1 MSTLKDHLY
10 DWVNSSNLFN
20 IIEFTKTPSDNR
32 FTIGSSITKKQVE
45 ELKSYNIDVLL
56 RSCSAIGD
64 ELISKI
70 KSEVITNLTKYI
82 KEMDTP
88 FDMSYIHSPIC
99 ICSEFVSVKIMDRIG
114 IPHYNMIG
122 KLLTNDVDLFKEGEI
137 TYDQV
142 SVPVY
147 VDRTIPYG
155 QNILINYEPNSL
167 LVNFHIDSVTN
178 DDILNMDIK
187 DMPDVIDIRV
197 DFSLD
202 IKMRKPC
209 ESYKFKTL
217 SYENEK
223 ME

>member
-1 MSTLKDHLY
+1 MSTIKDHLY
-10 DWVNSSNLFN
+10 DWVNSSNMSDIMEFN
-20 IIEFTKTPSDNR
+20 RIPSDNR

-45 ELKSYNIDVLL
+45 ELKSYNIDILL

-70 KSEVITNLTKYI
+70 KSEVISNLTKYI

-88 FDMSYIHSPIC
+88 FDMSYIHSSVC
-99 ICSEFVSVKIMDRIG
+99 ICSESVSVKIMDNIG
-114 IPHYNMIG
+114 IPHYNLIG
-122 KLLTNDVDLFKEGEI
+122 KLLTNDVDLFKECEI
-137 TYDQV
+137 VYGQDN
-142 SVPVY
+142 VPVY
-147 VDRTIPYG
+147 VDRNMSYG
-155 QNILINYEPNSL
+155 QNILINYDPDSL
-167 LVNFHIDSVTN
+167 SVNFHIDSVTN

-187 DMPDVIDIRV
+187 DMPDVIDIKV

-209 ESYKFKTL
+209 ESYKFKNL